1 MLRCDLGSDG
11 RAAGL
16 WGWEQQCCPHPG
28 PLCAIQQ
35 MLGRRWQLP
44 PSTIGF
50 SPPRGL
56 IGTLQQREKRIW
68 GEMQGRLADRAAA
81 PLLIATVSP
90 RLTPPAASALPFSTQ
105 NQPTLRGRTRWPGFP
120 TSHPLFFFFYSVR
133 LFSRRGWLR
142 GGRGGKCNSSV
153 LQGSLK
159 SSLAEVRIHPRGCP
173 RDPEP
178 PLDETWRWVGVWGRR
193 GEWEQAEGMSSAA

>member
-1 MLRCDLGSDG
+1 MLRCDLGSHG

-35 MLGRRWQLP
+35 MLGRRWQLL

-50 SPPRGL
+50 SPPQGL

-90 RLTPPAASALPFSTQ
+90 RLTPPAASVLPFSTQ
-105 NQPTLRGRTRWPGFP
+105 NQPTLRGWTRWPGFP
-120 TSHPLFFFFYSVR
+120 TSHPLFYFFCQVIQQAR
-133 LFSRRGWLR
+133 LAAGRKGREMQQLR
-142 GGRGGKCNSSV
+142 ITRFLKEQPGRG
-153 LQGSLK
+153 
-159 SSLAEVRIHPRGCP
+159 
-173 RDPEP
+173 
-178 PLDETWRWVGVWGRR
+178 
-193 GEWEQAEGMSSAA
+193 